1 MASRK
6 RHRFGALGVS
16 NGAPWCATMHASDH
30 KIHPADSD
38 PATGLPSGESA
49 LQHCSAVVA
58 RMKAAGRNP
67 GRSTVVIFLNA
78 GPGLH
83 PGYNTVA
90 KASKSRSDEPA
101 AHPLL
106 SRRVARPEGSPLG
119 GAAWPG
125 EVGEHC
131 VSRASNRL
139 IINITRPQY
148 D

>member
-1 MASRK
+1 
-6 RHRFGALGVS
+6 
-16 NGAPWCATMHASDH
+16 
-30 KIHPADSD
+30 
-38 PATGLPSGESA
+38 
-49 LQHCSAVVA
+49 
-58 RMKAAGRNP
+58 MKAAGRNP